1 MRYIDSSED
10 IKVLPWIVV
19 ETGTLYI
26 RRGHFKVIMILM
38 LFIVLLILFLQSLM
52 KRLHSVSFCHRAHL
66 HRGMLSQRCSI
77 IMLSGG
83 CYYL

>member
-26 RRGHFKVIMILM
+26 RRGHF
-38 LFIVLLILFLQSLM
+38 IVSMSPLLIISM
-52 KRLHSVSFCHRAHL
+52 AEVVSNL
-66 HRGMLSQRCSI
+66 EPGI
-77 IMLSGG
+77 DV
-83 CYYL
+83 

>member
-26 RRGHFKVIMILM
+26 RRGHF
-38 LFIVLLILFLQSLM
+38 IVTRI
-52 KRLHSVSFCHRAHL
+52 
-66 HRGMLSQRCSI
+66 SI
-77 IMLSGG
+77 TNKENYIGVLTVPIVFWTTE
-83 CYYL
+83 